1 MSAAKLS
8 FDVPEP
14 PTYRSSVSKFPMLT
28 GTVGLPVTNT
38 GVSKVT
44 CSDIR
49 PFCTTRP
56 LDAATT
62 GPVASTR
69 MPLVFT
75 AGIASLAVLPDR
87 SWI

>member
-1 MSAAKLS
+1 
-8 FDVPEP
+8 
-14 PTYRSSVSKFPMLT
+14 MLT

-38 GVSKVT
+38 ALSKVT

-69 MPLVFT
+69 IRLVLT
-75 AGIASLAVLPDR
+75 AGITSLAGLPAR